1 MLKRH
6 ERHCVTDLRSHKK
19 PLFATFYW
27 ISFAFFC
34 FVIQRFQNGLKPE
47 FDWGP
52 ALQKHRLEAGYPLL
66 PDNEVDEEDLSSIS
80 VPTKK
85 MNGESYEMINV
96 DGITRADEAEPV

>member
-1 MLKRH
+1 M
-6 ERHCVTDLRSHKK
+6 TDLSAIRSHSL
-19 PLFATFYW
+19 PPFIGFRLL
-27 ISFAFFC
+27 FC

>member
-1 MLKRH
+1 MDF
-6 ERHCVTDLRSHKK
+6 V
-19 PLFATFYW
+19 
-27 ISFAFFC
+27 C
-34 FVIQRFQNGLKPE
+34 FIFLIQRFRNGLKPD

-85 MNGESYEMINV
+85 RNGESYEMINA